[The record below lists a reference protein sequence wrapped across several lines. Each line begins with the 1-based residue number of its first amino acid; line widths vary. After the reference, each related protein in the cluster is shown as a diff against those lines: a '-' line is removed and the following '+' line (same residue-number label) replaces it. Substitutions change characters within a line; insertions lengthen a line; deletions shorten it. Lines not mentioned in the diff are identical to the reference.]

1 MINPIDVEEFVLQ
14 MRAHICRVYF
24 HNKLRFKTE
33 YLLLIVVFQPS
44 HQFVADVVSNLAAN
58 ILTPSLRHSD
68 AGVLVANATHYSI
81 DVTGVEIVASTDSA
95 YRCNRLN
102 IIRSAAL
109 GTVDTYRLRAV
120 GQYQHRAIAAH
131 AGIDVVAI
139 LQAKQV
145 AEVLDRATHNVSQT
159 HIFLDKRHHVR
170 QIGYV
175 VLAEIHIIIKKCA
188 SLASLLQK
196 ASDHRPQ
203 DRVDCKEGAEK
214 HHVVSCYL
222 RQPAIHRHRGV
233 VFIED
238 VPRIVVLVQKR
249 QRNMRL
255 DVLVAT
261 DVFRRHAVFLQI
273 AADDVADMVSTSLGH
288 HCTRHASTSK
298 RHNAVECRA
307 AGNGLLRLVVLED
320 DVKHR
325 LPYPYHASQSRNL
338 PLGVCN
344 LGPEARLSVFRFIH
358 YLVYLGQRLHK
369 KRICHTLTNSKF
381 DAKLHFSPN
390 TAKNIS

>member
-1 MINPIDVEEFVLQ
+1 
-14 MRAHICRVYF
+14 MRTHICRVYF
-24 HNKLRFKTE
+24 HNRLRFKTE
-33 YLLLIVVFQPS
+33 YLLLIVVFQPI
-44 HQFVADVVSNLAAN
+44 HQFVADVVSYLAAN
-58 ILTPSLRHSD
+58 ILAPSLRHND
-68 AGVLVANATHYSI
+68 AGVLVANATHHSI
-81 DVTGVEIVASTDSA
+81 DITSIEIVASADSA

-102 IIRSAAL
+102 VILSAAL
-109 GTVDTYRLRAV
+109 GTVDTYRFRAV

-145 AEVLDRATHNVSQT
+145 AEVLDRATHNVGQT
-159 HIFLDKRHHVR
+159 HIFFDKRHHVR

-175 VLAEIHIIIKKCA
+175 VLAEIHIIIKKSA

-196 ASDHRPQ
+196 AADHRPQ
-203 DRVDCKEGAEK
+203 NRVDCKEGAEK
-214 HHVVSCYL
+214 HHVVSCRL

-238 VPRIVVLVQKR
+238 VLRIIVLVQKR

-255 DVLVAT
+255 DVLVAA
-261 DVFRRHAVFLQI
+261 DIFRRHTVFLQI
-273 AADDVADMVSTSLGH
+273 AADNVAYMVSTSFRH
-288 HCTRHASTSK
+288 HCTRHAGTSE

-307 AGNGLLRLVVLED
+307 ARNGLLRLVVLED

-325 LPYPYHASQSRNL
+325 LPYPNHTSKSRNL
-338 PLGVCN
+338 LFGVCN
-344 LGPEARLSVFRFIH
+344 LGSGARLCVFRFIH
-358 YLVYLGQRLHK
+358 CCIYLGQHLHK

-390 TAKNIS
+390 TAKYYS